1 MFFAFFAVTYASL
14 VQQQLS
20 EHPATKVITML
31 QGLQEQIKEE
41 GQEETHLYG
50 KFTYWCSETIKD
62 KEKSIKEYEETISVA
77 TSTIQALTEDIA
89 ALESELTALEGEL
102 EKDSASKETMQKERD
117 DANVLYM
124 DNKGDLEM
132 TIDAVG
138 QAITALEASKPS
150 MFLQQDW
157 RKAPAVQKAGLLSA
171 FSADNK
177 VVAKLLKASQEQPGD
192 PNADKFEERT
202 GREETYSFKGG
213 DVIEMLKT
221 LKLQFEDQLKDLNTA
236 EAKATSAHKLADA
249 AKEDEIESGGR
260 AKDTKTEVKGA
271 KGSDLSSAESTLS
284 EATSARDADQTVL
297 DETKQLCHERKE
309 EYERRSKT
317 RADEIEAMGKAIEIL
332 SKVTGVRTPESK
344 GITLLQVAKKI
355 SDPKAQI
362 VNLLRKAGNTK
373 QTAALAKLADK
384 IAALGKNG
392 QTPGSGTFD
401 QIKNMIQKMIFHLMA
416 EQKDEDDHKNWC
428 DKELDT
434 TAKMLE
440 DKETKR
446 DTLQASIDVLTQEIA
461 DLGVKIKE
469 NTEAVATMQTEI
481 AEETAE
487 REAEKAENTATI
499 KDAQQAQTAVSQ
511 AIAVLSEFYKGT
523 GMMEKESWELNQMH
537 ANVRR
542 VKAAPGET
550 ELPEPNPELFE
561 SPYKGSSEGA
571 GVVGMLEGI
580 AENFALMETNA
591 KADETEQSDEFEKWM
606 TDTKI
611 AISEKQKDTEM
622 KTARMER
629 QKEKLVSKTD
639 DFSHNKKELEATV
652 QYEADLQH
660 ACVDGDST
668 YEDRKAARTKEIEAL
683 KEAQDILEKAFD
695 EPAEEGPAEEAP
707 PAF

>member
-1 MFFAFFAVTYASL
+1 
-14 VQQQLS
+14 
-20 EHPATKVITML
+20 
-31 QGLQEQIKEE
+31 
-41 GQEETHLYG
+41 
-50 KFTYWCSETIKD
+50 
-62 KEKSIKEYEETISVA
+62 
-77 TSTIQALTEDIA
+77 
-89 ALESELTALEGEL
+89 
-102 EKDSASKETMQKERD
+102 
-117 DANVLYM
+117 
-124 DNKGDLEM
+124 
-132 TIDAVG
+132 
-138 QAITALEASKPS
+138 
-150 MFLQQDW
+150 
-157 RKAPAVQKAGLLSA
+157 
-171 FSADNK
+171 
-177 VVAKLLKASQEQPGD
+177 
-192 PNADKFEERT
+192 
-202 GREETYSFKGG
+202 
-213 DVIEMLKT
+213 MLKT
-221 LKLQFEDQLKDLNTA
+221 LKLQFEDQLKELNSS
-236 EAKATSAHKLADA
+236 EASASNAHKLADA
-249 AKEDEIESGGR
+249 AKEDEIEAAGR

-271 KGSDLSSAESTLS
+271 KGSDLATAESTLS

-384 IAALGKNG
+384 IAALGKAG

-401 QIKNMIQKMIFHLMA
+401 SIKNMIQKMIFHLMA

-428 DKELDT
+428 DKELET
-434 TAKMLE
+434 TAMMKA
-440 DKETKR
+440 DKETRR

-461 DLGVKIKE
+461 DLSVKITE
-469 NTEAVATMQTEI
+469 NREAVALMQTEI
-481 AEETAE
+481 EEETAE
-487 REAEKAENTATI
+487 RQAEKAENMATI
-499 KDAQQAQTAVSQ
+499 KDAQDAQTAVSQ
-511 AIAVLSEFYKGT
+511 AIAVLSDFYKGT
-523 GMMEKESWELNQMH
+523 GMIEKESWELNQMK

-542 VKAAPGET
+542 IRAPPGET
-550 ELPEPNPELFE
+550 EMPEPNPELFE
-561 SPYKGSSEGA
+561 SPYKGSSEGS
-571 GVVGMLEGI
+571 GVIGMLEGI

-591 KADETEQSDEFEKWM
+591 KADETEQSDEYEKWM

-611 AISEKQKDTEM
+611 AISEKQQDTQM
-622 KTARMER
+622 KEARKER
-629 QKEKLVSKTD
+629 QSEKLVSKTD
-639 DFSHNKKELEATV
+639 DFNHNKKELEATV

-695 EPAEEGPAEEAP
+695 EPAGEEGPPEETP